1 MTPTELI
8 RCQTHRS
15 FDNIG
20 LKSIITLTEQTVI
33 SFEQVF
39 RDTEQAADSTRESSR
54 RLGLQAGTLARAAKT
69 GNVAAI
75 RRAQDRLRDALDELR
90 QEVANAS
97 SSWTLAPE
105 SEEQYLADGYAE
117 ELINAASEIKLDIY
131 ERDGNL
137 ISYPSIVRILPGER
151 AVRVDR
157 KKESNIRP
165 SHLAGLLLKNQQKS
179 SSFSSARFLE
189 SLYGVYSDIVSGES
203 SDRMVGGSRRVVPLA
218 RIYSLLTSLPGSN
231 REYDRTDFGRD
242 IYILE
247 SEGPLSTRRGAVVSF
262 PSSTGTR
269 RRSRDLFSF
278 IGPDGQGVE
287 YYGIRFTEEG

>member
-1 MTPTELI
+1 M
-8 RCQTHRS
+8 
-15 FDNIG
+15 
-20 LKSIITLTEQTVI
+20 V
-33 SFEQVF
+33 SFEQAF
-39 RDTEQAADSTRESSR
+39 SDTERAADSARESSR
-54 RLGLQAGTLARAAKT
+54 RLGLQAGALARAAKT

-75 RRAQDRLRDALDELR
+75 RRAQDRLLDALDELR
-90 QEVANAS
+90 QEVANAA
-97 SSWTLAPE
+97 SSWALVPE
-105 SEEQYLADGYAE
+105 SEEQYLAGGYAE
-117 ELINAASEIKLDIY
+117 ELISAASEIDLDIY

-137 ISYPSIVRILPGER
+137 ISYPSIVRIMPGDR
-151 AVRVDR
+151 AVRIDR

-189 SLYGVYSDIVSGES
+189 SLYRVYSDILSGES
-203 SDRMVGGSRRVVPLA
+203 SDRMVNGSGRVVPLA
-218 RIYSLLTSLPGSN
+218 RIYSLLTSLPGSS
-231 REYDRTDFGRD
+231 REYDRTDFARD

-247 SEGPLSTRRGAVVSF
+247 SEGPRNTRNGAVVSF

-287 YYGIRFTEEG
+287 YYGIRFTEEI

>member
-1 MTPTELI
+1 M
-8 RCQTHRS
+8 
-15 FDNIG
+15 
-20 LKSIITLTEQTVI
+20 V
-33 SFEQVF
+33 SFEQAF
-39 RDTEQAADSTRESSR
+39 IDTELAADLVRESSR
-54 RLGLQAGTLARAAKT
+54 RLGLQAGALARAAKA
-69 GNVAAI
+69 GNVAGI
-75 RRAQDRLRDALDELR
+75 RRAQDRLSDALDELR

-97 SSWTLAPE
+97 TSWTLTPE
-105 SEEQYLADGYAE
+105 SEEQHLVDGYAE
-117 ELINAASEIKLDIY
+117 ELINAASEIDLDIH

-137 ISYPSIVRILPGER
+137 FSYPSIVRILPRER

-165 SHLAGLLLKNQQKS
+165 SHLANLLLKNQQRS
-179 SSFSSARFLE
+179 SSFSSAQFLD
-189 SLYGVYSDIVSGES
+189 SLYRVYSDIVGGES
-203 SDRMVGGSRRVVPLA
+203 TGRLMDGSGRVVPLA
-218 RIYSLLTSLPGSN
+218 RIYSLLTSLPGSS
-231 REYDRTDFGRD
+231 REYDRTDFARD

-247 SEGPLSTRRGAVVSF
+247 SGGPRGTRGGAVVSF